1 LANLTTILAKV
12 RQNVIDL
19 PGDTEDRLESWVN
32 EAQVVAEAYHLWL
45 GTWSTW
51 FAETDGTSLLVDSV
65 TDLKEKPADWLH
77 ADGDPYWRNGFSGAN
92 HFVEWAPSL
101 QDVRRDYSS
110 HADATGSP
118 KTLREEQDRV
128 WVYPTPDENNPIGVW
143 SSAGEYNLVIPYRA
157 RAEVLTAAG
166 TITNFFTTDAD
177 QALHLEDYASAQ
189 AMLFNRDIQNAQL
202 YLAKAAAHLLRAKR
216 LDKLRKSQSIKITPR
231 RDVHAS
237 RKQRRAV

>member
-1 LANLTTILAKV
+1 
-12 RQNVIDL
+12 
-19 PGDTEDRLESWVN
+19 
-32 EAQVVAEAYHLWL
+32 
-45 GTWSTW
+45 
-51 FAETDGTSLLVDSV
+51 
-65 TDLKEKPADWLH
+65 
-77 ADGDPYWRNGFSGAN
+77 
-92 HFVEWAPSL
+92 
-101 QDVRRDYSS
+101 
-110 HADATGSP
+110 
-118 KTLREEQDRV
+118 V
-128 WVYPTPDENNPIGVW
+128 WVYPVPDGNNPIGSW